1 MRRRDIVKRLSLGTA
16 FSLLAAR
23 AAPQSAQP
31 PVTAKPPASGPRWRT
46 AICAYSFRQELQ
58 KKTMQYEDLVR
69 LATEL
74 GVDGLD
80 LTVYWFPSTSD
91 DFLLPLRRLAYRS
104 GVDIYSIGIRSSLCR
119 STAELQE
126 AEVTSLRSWLDV
138 AQKLGA
144 RHVRVMSG
152 RIPEGASED
161 QAAQWATETLK
172 RCGDLAGQR
181 GVMLG
186 LEDDG
191 ALTVKSERLVQ
202 IIKQVDSP
210 WVGINLD
217 VGNFLTEP
225 YRQIELCAPYAVNVH
240 IKPEVRESGKLE
252 PIDWDRVLK
261 ILAPVYRGY
270 LSLEYESSEDARTAV
285 PQVMGKLQ
293 RALAKY
299 APRV

>member
-1 MRRRDIVKRLSLGTA
+1 MKRRDIVKSLSLGSV

-23 AAPQSAQP
+23 AAPQAAQP
-31 PVTAKPPASGPRWRT
+31 AVPAKPPAGVARWRT
-46 AICAYSFRQELQ
+46 ALCAYSFRQELQ

-69 LATEL
+69 LAAEL

-80 LTVYWFPSTSD
+80 LTVYWLPSTSD
-91 DFLLPLRRLAYRS
+91 DYLLPLRRLAYRS
-104 GVDIYSIGIRSSLCR
+104 GIDIYSIGIRSSLCR
-119 STAELQE
+119 STVELQE
-126 AEVTSLRSWLDV
+126 AEVTTLRPWLDV

-161 QAAQWATETLK
+161 QATQWAAETLK
-172 RCGDLAGQR
+172 RCGELAGQR
-181 GVMLG
+181 GIMLG

-191 ALTVKSERLVQ
+191 ALTVKSERLLQ
-202 IIKQVDSP
+202 IVKQVNSP
-210 WVGINLD
+210 WVGVNLD
-217 VGNFLTEP
+217 LGNFPTDG

-240 IKPEVRESGKLE
+240 IKSEVRENGKPE
-252 PIDWDRVLK
+252 PTDWNRVLK

-270 LSLEYESSEDARTAV
+270 LSLEYESTEDARTAV
-285 PQVMGKLQ
+285 PKVMGQLQ
-293 RALAKY
+293 RALANF